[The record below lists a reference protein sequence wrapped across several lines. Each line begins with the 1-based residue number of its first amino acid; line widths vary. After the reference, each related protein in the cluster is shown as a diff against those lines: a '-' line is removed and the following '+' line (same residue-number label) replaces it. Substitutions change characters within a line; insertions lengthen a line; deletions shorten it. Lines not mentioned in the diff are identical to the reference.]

1 MPLFVSVLVSSQFE
15 YVCKVFLM
23 LYWTTGWYWE
33 HNTDEQQ
40 GTDILY
46 SFFLS
51 YLIHL
56 PIQPRHWQ
64 QRVPNQWIW
73 RVSYLILIVWKV
85 NSRPRRQ
92 IILLVHYV
100 YAMIYAFGSFMRSH
114 ACHSVLNHCQLKCV
128 FFNNLPGCNKKTYRS
143 LALIAFCVWNPLG
156 SGVTPHR
163 EPAMQTGFSVSWCH
177 HVVI

>member
-1 MPLFVSVLVSSQFE
+1 MPLFVFVLVSSQFE

-46 SFFLS
+46 SFF
-51 YLIHL
+51 YLTWYICQFNPVIDSNEYQINGSEEFH
-56 PIQPRHWQ
+56 
-64 QRVPNQWIW
+64 IW
-73 RVSYLILIVWKV
+73 ILIVWKV

-128 FFNNLPGCNKKTYRS
+128 FFNNLPGCNKKHTE
-143 LALIAFCVWNPLG
+143 AW
-156 SGVTPHR
+156 H
-163 EPAMQTGFSVSWCH
+163 
-177 HVVI
+177 